1 MLFCYSESRQQESGA
16 GLYDRVLAK
25 HTRGHGFDLKYKE
38 ERVKERERR
47 GRGKEGGK
55 KGGWERE
62 RQSLSSQV
70 IMSLLSFIC
79 GSLAMLPVDHQQP
92 QHNC

>member
-38 ERVKERERR
+38 ERESKREKGEGEGKRE
-47 GRGKEGGK
+47 GRKEGG
-55 KGGWERE
+55 RE
-62 RQSLSSQV
+62 RDSHFHLK
-70 IMSLLSFIC
+70 
-79 GSLAMLPVDHQQP
+79 
-92 QHNC
+92 